1 LGSLQRSPRALAI
14 FRGPASKRTGGE
26 RKGRGEE
33 RDRRREEEGREWS
46 GEEGGVKGEEE
57 GSSSFTL
64 GRKRKVGAYVSL
76 LVLQQIV

>member
-33 RDRRREEEGREWS
+33 RDRRRDEEGREGEGIGAEGRKWS
-46 GEEGGVKGEEE
+46 GEEGV
-57 GSSSFTL
+57 
-64 GRKRKVGAYVSL
+64 
-76 LVLQQIV
+76 